1 METEDDDYDYLFK
14 IVLIGEFIPTNHLIL
29 KGDSSVGKTNIL
41 SRFVDDKFISIPQP
55 TIGVEFATK

>member
-29 KGDSSVGKTNIL
+29 S
-41 SRFVDDKFISIPQP
+41 DKKF
-55 TIGVEFATK
+55 